1 MTAIAIA
8 TLVTSIIAMTASILG
23 VMERPRGSTWWQ
35 RFLLFTGTF
44 GLTWSIAYL
53 FGA

>member
-8 TLVTSIIAMTASILG
+8 TMVTSILAVIG
-23 VMERPRGSTWWQ
+23 VAKSPENVRVDWKDVL
-35 RFLLFTGTF
+35 FFTGTF